1 MIAYEYILVGLVV
14 LVCLVYTVRKVIG
27 ILRGRDSDGCA
38 FCTSD
43 SKGKSCRSCL
53 GCSQQSTC
61 KLADQKDQRR

>member
-1 MIAYEYILVGLVV
+1 MIAYEYILVGLIV

-38 FCTSD
+38 FCSGG
-43 SKGKSCRSCL
+43 SKDNSRRSCL

-61 KLADQKDQRR
+61 KLADRDQEK